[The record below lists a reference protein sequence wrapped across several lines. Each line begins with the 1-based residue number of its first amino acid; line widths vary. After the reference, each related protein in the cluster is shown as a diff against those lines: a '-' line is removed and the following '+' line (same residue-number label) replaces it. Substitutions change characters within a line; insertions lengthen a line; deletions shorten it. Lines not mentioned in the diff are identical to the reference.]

1 MFGDSY
7 RECCYNCKYT
17 NPNRISDIT
26 IGDYWGIEKENI
38 KIQTNKG
45 VTAVI
50 INTEKGEKLFNIV
63 KEGNEIYPG
72 NYNNL
77 KLINTALTSQVK
89 RKKTRDTIY
98 QELTNSNFNYLINH
112 RYKPSTLQYIKG
124 KIKGIC
130 PPFLFYIIKKYT

>member
-1 MFGDSY
+1 M
-7 RECCYNCKYT
+7 
-17 NPNRISDIT
+17 
-26 IGDYWGIEKENI
+26 
-38 KIQTNKG
+38 
-45 VTAVI
+45 
-50 INTEKGEKLFNIV
+50 

-130 PPFLFYIIKKYT
+130 PTLFILYNKKIYINFNERNIL

>member
-63 KEGNEIYPG
+63 K
-72 NYNNL
+72 
-77 KLINTALTSQVK
+77 
-89 RKKTRDTIY
+89 RKMKYIR
-98 QELTNSNFNYLINH
+98 EL
-112 RYKPSTLQYIKG
+112 
-124 KIKGIC
+124 
-130 PPFLFYIIKKYT
+130 